1 MKKLI
6 IPIACVVLMTGFPAC
21 KKDASS
27 SQTNLVASKQ
37 SSIAKGEPVQFSL
50 SQAPANASVAW
61 TVSPSANTQ
70 VNASGNKAT
79 ILFGEK
85 GSYTIN
91 AVAAGI
97 SANSSVTVGDSVYN
111 PGGTGTGSNQPT
123 TASLLANE
131 LIKIT
136 VSRIDSVNTSGLVFS
151 AQTSNSYPCDYN
163 TLIAQS
169 SITNSAY
176 SFNFSGVSI
185 PAGCSTGTS
194 KAGAYVYAYPITAGT
209 IPLSITVAGKT
220 YTGSITK
227 SGNNYSIGWTNTT
240 AVTIT
245 PTSL

>member
-6 IPIACVVLMTGFPAC
+6 IPITCVLLIVGFLAC

-27 SQTNLVASKQ
+27 NQTSLVASKQ

-50 SQAPANASVAW
+50 SQAPATASVAW
-61 TVSPSANTQ
+61 TVTPSTNTQ

-79 ILFGEK
+79 ILFGAK

-97 SANSSVTVGDSVYN
+97 SASSSVTVGDSVYN
-111 PGGTGTGSNQPT
+111 PGGTGSGNNQPT

-131 LIKIT
+131 VIKIT
-136 VSRIDSVNTSGLVFS
+136 VTRIDSFNTSGLVFS
-151 AQTSNSYPCDYN
+151 AQTTNSYPCDYN
-163 TLIAQS
+163 TLIAETS
-169 SITNSAY
+169 LANNGF
-176 SFNFSGVSI
+176 SFNFTGVSI
-185 PAGCSTGTS
+185 PAGCSTGSS

-209 IPLSITVAGKT
+209 IPLSITVAGKN

-227 SGNNYSIGWTNTT
+227 TGNNYTISWTNTT

-245 PTSL
+245 PTNL